1 MLYRLR
7 KGFAPGEAICA
18 ISRRRFGRRA
28 NNFGETPTGTGNM
41 APNRRESEPV
51 IFGPRIITG
60 GSILGP

>member
-7 KGFAPGEAICA
+7 KGFALGEAICA
-18 ISRRRFGRRA
+18 ISRRRFGTRA

-51 IFGPRIITG
+51 IFGSQNRYRRF
-60 GSILGP
+60 